1 MTSPELREPETRG
14 LGFALELLDG
24 VLRGLADA
32 SWELRDLAEEVAEDA
47 ASLWRDLEDGASS
60 VGRDVQDLSRELS
73 ALPARASR
81 LAGSA
86 WLLTQISA
94 SYRVQEVLGA
104 FRSQEGAAEALAAL
118 HARNAR
124 RFYEASVR
132 QGGAF
137 LKVGQLLSARMD
149 LLPEPWVTELS
160 KLQDAVPAV
169 PFEAVRT
176 TIEQDFGKP
185 LSDLFLSF
193 DEEPVAAASIG
204 QVHRATTH
212 DGSVVAV
219 KVKRPGI
226 EELVEL
232 DLSLLETAIQSL
244 RSMFPPS
251 DYETIVAE
259 VRTMVRGELDYANEV
274 RMMER
279 VADFFEDH
287 PGIVVPR
294 PVPGLCG
301 ERVFASSFVEG
312 RKITLA
318 LDEWQHRQ
326 AEGDAQAEARIG
338 SLLGLL
344 LESYLRQV
352 LEAGVFQADPHPG
365 NLLVTDA
372 GQLVVLDFGCT
383 RPMPERTRGLYLG
396 LMQAFLAGDLDAMAG
411 LFDELGFA
419 TRSGRPDTL
428 HAFADALLQ
437 SFRKASEQ
445 GAAFVWMTPDEV
457 FAQTAQL
464 LERSEQDPVIRIP
477 SEFVMLGRVFGT
489 LGGLFHHY
497 RPRIDYGRHLFPVL
511 GAALLEVPSEA
522 SYPRAASRE

>member
-60 VGRDVQDLSRELS
+60 VSRDVQDLSRELS

-160 KLQDAVPAV
+160 RLQDAVPAV
-169 PFEAVRT
+169 PIEAVRT

-372 GQLVVLDFGCT
+372 GQLVVLDFG
-383 RPMPERTRGLYLG
+383 
-396 LMQAFLAGDLDAMAG
+396 DLDAMAG

-511 GAALLEVPSEA
+511 GAALLEVPSGA
-522 SYPRAASRE
+522 SYPRAAARE